1 MKETPNFISIY
12 DNALTKNECELIINE
27 FESNKDIQVEGKSGN
42 YEVQPKVK
50 KSIDIGETQYIENRF
65 FYDKTENESY
75 TNRSFYILQHSGYD
89 IMEIKD
95 WEDET
100 DISN

>member
-1 MKETPNFISIY
+1 MILDVILRIAFKEK
-12 DNALTKNECELIINE
+12 L
-27 FESNKDIQVEGKSGN
+27 
-42 YEVQPKVK
+42 K
-50 KSIDIGETQYIENRF
+50 KSINIGETQYIENRF